1 MTWQVIGYVGMF
13 FAVTYRIPQIMKLCK
28 TKKGGDISKTSFVL
42 QNLAY
47 TSLLTYLLSKEE
59 KDYILISYEIVGLC
73 QNSLIILLKRRYR
86 IRAKKHLQETR
97 RIEEKE
103 VISVEF

>member
-1 MTWQVIGYVGMF
+1 MSWQVIGYVGMF

-47 TSLLTYLLSKEE
+47 ISLLTYLLSKEE
-59 KDYILISYEIVGLC
+59 KDYILISYELVGLC
-73 QNSLIILLKRRYR
+73 QNSLILFLKRMYGKK
-86 IRAKKHLQETR
+86 AKRHLQEMS

>member
-28 TKKGGDISKTSFVL
+28 TKKDGDISKTSFVL

-73 QNSLIILLKRRYR
+73 QNILILFLKRMYKSRTM
-86 IRAKKHLQETR
+86 KHMQEKS
-97 RIEEKE
+97 EENE
-103 VISVEF
+103 VISVES